1 MIYRKPRFEF
11 TRSDRNGAF
20 FLVLLVVCVQTLS
33 PFLFPAHAPTDGS
46 LLQTISRDSL
56 QGVRTYNANFLT
68 DFDAYQLGMSLKTL
82 RRYRYLRGQG
92 YYFKSIEAFAAD
104 LHLSEEES
112 RIWEGSLRFSVEQK
126 MRKRDKPRS
135 FLKKDLNRVTAMDL
149 ERTYGIGPVLSKR
162 IVAYRALLGGYVHTD
177 QLAEVYGLTADKVSS
192 LEARYRVSAGFKPNR
207 IEVKAENQLELEK
220 HPYLSSDQVKRLIL
234 HRELKGAPLLEEDLR
249 VLLDVSNK
257 KFNKIKLYLY
267 F

>member
-33 PFLFPAHAPTDGS
+33 PFILPARASADRA
-46 LLQTISRDSL
+46 LLQTVSRESL
-56 QGVRTYNANFLT
+56 QGGRAYKANFLT

-92 YYFKSIEAFAAD
+92 HYFKNLEVLVRD
-104 LHLSEEES
+104 LHVNDSMKNH
-112 RIWEGSLRFSVEQK
+112 WEGRLQFAGEAR
-126 MRKRDKPRS
+126 MRKRRQGRS
-135 FLKKDLNRVTAMDL
+135 FIKKDLNQVTAQDL
-149 ERTYGIGPVLSKR
+149 EGTYGIGPVLSKR
-162 IVAYRALLGGYVHTD
+162 IVAYRELLGGFIHTD
-177 QLAEVYGLTADKVSS
+177 QLNEVYGLTPDKIRS
-192 LEARYRVSAGFKPNR
+192 LKERYRVSADFKPKR
-207 IEVKAENQLELEK
+207 WEVNTENQLELEK
-220 HPYLSSDQVKRLIL
+220 HPYLTSDQVKRLIL
-234 HRELKGAPLLEEDLR
+234 HSELKDAPLEEEDLR

-257 KFNKIKLYLY
+257 KFNKIRLYLY